1 MTHPVKS
8 LSCSFPLNENFLYC
22 NTSIPPLKEVKCEL
36 RPWQK
41 FIQANF
47 YLRPLKAQIYNTVEK
62 KKTTQDAY
70 VVNDIFLAADS
81 KKLLDV
87 HSKMSRCRGRRG
99 LRYFCTSSLTQE
111 RSFGKNTIGNE
122 FFSNSYLCLRKPQWW
137 EREWWLLPREL
148 KSSTSCSTL
157 RSSKNCRKLVL

>member
-1 MTHPVKS
+1 MKTFITVILRFHLSKKSNVNLDHGKS
-8 LSCSFPLNENFLYC
+8 LFKQ
-22 NTSIPPLKEVKCEL
+22 TSTWGLSKP
-36 RPWQK
+36 K
-41 FIQANF
+41 FTT
-47 YLRPLKAQIYNTVEK
+47 LLK

-122 FFSNSYLCLRKPQWW
+122 FFSNSYLCLHKPQWW